1 MDEESLAAT
10 AACIVQS
17 HAVVISPSPATTAGT
32 QSPESSLPSPVRTTQ
47 SQALDSSGSQEDQ
60 QSSVAMLP
68 RIAGSAGYASA
79 VPEPS
84 VQAATLQAPLDLGA
98 EDSQQS
104 RIAPVLRDDQGPAAD
119 RFVEYVIPAEALQP
133 LVPTRLRHQTDHP
146 SSLAQVPGTGSE
158 TATGASTADAES
170 ASHGSTSAT
179 EQPKAP
185 PAFWKSMAGL
195 YTPPESQTAAPQ
207 GVQQAPHGEEPS
219 HDGAGIA
226 PSDASD
232 SGRAQAHITE
242 ALGEQALSLSSHGN
256 APIRQLQYVLCSPPL
271 LSTLDAAMAVEPA
284 IGIAVQLKVAAAAA
298 GSSTAAPEA
307 APAESAEAAT
317 GSASAH
323 EHAVQPIAAAA
334 VSGSTTA
341 ASEAVLVERAGLP
354 CADEHAAQPM
364 AAAAVIDS
372 LTALPEAARAE
383 RADTATASAPAGEPS
398 SQPMAAV
405 EVAGCLILQPGS
417 ASAKG
422 PGADKHTVQL
432 IPAEAA
438 PSSLTAGPV
447 VAPVG
452 TAASPFT
459 KASAPGALLGF
470 SEAEEVRSPER
481 MGVSRPP
488 SLVTSPFAMAVMQAH
503 VGSDPCLEA
512 AVQNPTKHSA
522 SMQCAAERK
531 AAAPVSVASAL
542 HALAQS
548 DLLSSNPP
556 IQLGLDLKTA
566 EAIEAAVHSPTKGS
580 DARQQA
586 LENFSG
592 VRRAA
597 EKKAAAPTSAASA
610 LHALAQEGLPNP
622 SSPAT
627 YSSAFSTADA
637 IEAAVRSPNKVPEA
651 GRQTAKAHVPIPQ
664 STASALHTLD
674 EGDLPS
680 PCSPTR
686 EGSEMPVPKL
696 DKPAAKQPSLGELH
710 THPFP
715 LSS

>member
-1 MDEESLAAT
+1 
-10 AACIVQS
+10 
-17 HAVVISPSPATTAGT
+17 
-32 QSPESSLPSPVRTTQ
+32 
-47 SQALDSSGSQEDQ
+47 
-60 QSSVAMLP
+60 MLP
-68 RIAGSAGYASA
+68 RIAAGSAGYASA

-104 RIAPVLRDDQGPAAD
+104 GIAPLLRDGQGPAAD
-119 RFVEYVIPAEALQP
+119 RFVESVIPAEALQP
-133 LVPTRLRHQTDHP
+133 LVPTRLRHQPDHP

-170 ASHGSTSAT
+170 ASHGCTSAT

-195 YTPPESQTAAPQ
+195 YTPPESQTAAQQ

-226 PSDASD
+226 PSDAPD
-232 SGRAQAHITE
+232 SGRAQPHITE

-256 APIRQLQYVLCSPPL
+256 APIRQLQHVLCNPPL

-284 IGIAVQLKVAAAAA
+284 IEIAAQLKVAAAAA

-341 ASEAVLVERAGLP
+341 ASEAALVESAGLS

-383 RADTATASAPAGEPS
+383 RADTATASALAGEPS
-398 SQPMAAV
+398 AQSMAAV
-405 EVAGCLILQPGS
+405 EVAGCLILRPGS
-417 ASAKG
+417 ASAEG

-438 PSSLTAGPV
+438 PSNLTAGPD
-447 VAPVG
+447 VAPVS
-452 TAASPFT
+452 TEASPFT

-503 VGSDPCLEA
+503 VGSDPKTADAFKA
-512 AVQNPTKHSA
+512 AIQNPTKHSA

-531 AAAPVSVASAL
+531 AAAPTSVASAL

-556 IQLGLDLKTA
+556 IQLGSDLKTA

-580 DARQQA
+580 DARRQA

-592 VRRAA
+592 ARRAA

-637 IEAAVRSPNKVPEA
+637 IEAAVRSPNKVPAA
-651 GRQTAKAHVPIPQ
+651 GRQTAKAHVPISQ
-664 STASALHTLD
+664 STASALHTVD
-674 EGDLPS
+674 EGDLPR

-696 DKPAAKQPSLGELH
+696 ETPAAKQPSLGELH

-715 LSS
+715 LSSWSPAADTPLLKCLCTLGSLACTFQNFAPDKAAVYHCPSYSCPRRPI